1 MAGQPGLYDTHGRKI
16 DYIRISLTDRCN
28 FRCVYCMPPEG
39 EPHIP
44 HDEILSYEE
53 LTRFCAI
60 TARLGISRY
69 KITGG
74 EPFCR
79 KGAVDFIRNLKKLPG
94 VEQTTITTNGAYL
107 AKHVGDLAEIG
118 VDGVNVS
125 FDTLAQDHFSTITR
139 SKVNVEDIK
148 DAMAA
153 VRARGIRVKMNAVPL
168 RNHNEED
175 LPGLT
180 RFALEHGYHIRFI
193 ELMPVGVGRIYEGI
207 PQEEIRAMIEREFGP
222 MTPLGRVIG
231 NGPAECYSVGTHKG
245 SVGFISAISK
255 KFCHLCNRIRFT
267 SLGYLKTCLHHNIG
281 VDLKPLLRGNVSD
294 EEIEASIIA
303 AVQKKPKAHEFTRAP
318 QEGEPKNFLM
328 NSVGG

>member
-1 MAGQPGLYDTHGRKI
+1 MTGQAGLYDFHGRKI
-16 DYIRISLTDRCN
+16 EYIRLSLTDRCN

-39 EPHIP
+39 EDHIP

-53 LTRFCAI
+53 LIRFCAI
-60 TARLGISRY
+60 AARLGISRY

-107 AKHVGDLAEIG
+107 ARHVDDLADIG

-125 FDTLAQDHFSTITR
+125 FDTLEQDCFNKITR
-139 SKVNVEDIK
+139 SKVRVEDIK

-153 VRARGIRVKMNAVPL
+153 VRAKGIRVKMNAVPL
-168 RNHNEED
+168 RGYNEDD
-175 LPGLT
+175 LPELT

-193 ELMPVGVGRIYEGI
+193 ELMPVGVGRIYEGV
-207 PQEEIRAMIEREFGP
+207 PQEEIREMIEREFGP
-222 MTPLGRVIG
+222 LAPLGRVIG
-231 NGPAECYSVGTHKG
+231 NGPAECYGVEGRKG
-245 SVGFISAISK
+245 SVGFISAMSK

-281 VDLKPLLRGNVSD
+281 VDLKPLLRNNAP
-294 EEIEASIIA
+294 EAEIEAAIVA
-303 AVQKKPKAHEFTRAP
+303 AVQKKPKAHEFARSP
-318 QEGEPKNFLM
+318 QESDPQLFYM

>member
-1 MAGQPGLYDTHGRKI
+1 MAGQSGLYDTHGRKI
-16 DYIRISLTDRCN
+16 EYIRLSLTDRCN

-39 EPHIP
+39 EKHIP

-79 KGAVDFIRNLKKLPG
+79 KGAVEFIRNLKRIPG

-107 AKHVGDLAEIG
+107 ARHVDDLAEIG

-125 FDTLAQDHFSTITR
+125 FDSLAQDHFNAITR
-139 SKVNVEDIK
+139 SKVKVEEIK

-153 VRARGIRVKMNAVPL
+153 VRAGGIRVKMNAVPL
-168 RNHNEED
+168 RNYNEAD
-175 LPGLT
+175 LPELT

-193 ELMPVGVGRIYEGI
+193 ELMPVGTGRIYEGI

-222 MTPLGRVIG
+222 LAPLGRVIG
-231 NGPAECYSVGTHKG
+231 NGPAECYSVGGHKG
-245 SVGFISAISK
+245 SVGFISAMSK
-255 KFCHLCNRIRFT
+255 KFCHQCNRIRFT

-281 VDLKPLLRGNVSD
+281 MDLKPLLRGTTCD
-294 EEIEASIIA
+294 EEIEAAIIA
-303 AVQKKPKAHEFTRAP
+303 TVRKKPKAHDFSRSSQDLEAQGFY
-318 QEGEPKNFLM
+318 M

>member
-1 MAGQPGLYDTHGRKI
+1 MTGLPGLYDIYGRKI
-16 DYIRISLTDRCN
+16 EYIRLSLTDRCN

-53 LTRFCAI
+53 LMRFCGI

-79 KGAVDFIRNLKKLPG
+79 KGAVDFIRDLKKLPG

-107 AKHVGDLAEIG
+107 ARHVDELAAIG

-125 FDTLAQDHFSTITR
+125 FDSLIQDNFNQITR
-139 SKVNVEDIK
+139 SKVRIDDIK

-153 VRARGIRVKMNAVPL
+153 VRAKGIRVKMNAVPL
-168 RNHNEED
+168 RNYNEED
-175 LPGLT
+175 LPELT
-180 RFALEHGYHIRFI
+180 AFALEHGYHIRFI
-193 ELMPVGVGRIYEGI
+193 ELMPVGAGRVYEGI
-207 PQEEIRAMIEREFGP
+207 PQDEIREMIERKFGP
-222 MTPLGRVIG
+222 LSPLGRVIG
-231 NGPAECYSVGTHKG
+231 NGPAECYSVDGHEG
-245 SVGFISAISK
+245 SVGFISAMSK
-255 KFCHLCNRIRFT
+255 KFCHQCNRIRFT

-281 VDLKPLLRGNVSD
+281 VDLKPLLRGKASD
-294 EEIEASIIA
+294 AELEEAIVT
-303 AVQKKPKAHEFTRAP
+303 AVQKKPKAHEFSRTP
-318 QEGEPKNFLM
+318 HEGEPKDFLM